1 MMRGDDGSRR
11 RRLHRAESSEAT
23 AAKGYRAPQTHR
35 GTPRKRHH
43 RLRFGRVWVFG
54 DVLEGLSL
62 DVDAKFT
69 AHADAGFGEGV
80 RRRRDDGARAPREA
94 THRRGFDV
102 QREAHAAL
110 EEKLPREPR
119 DGAFHERDVR
129 AQRAHSRH
137 RRAQMFVFLIQQRV
151 HRTQPRA
158 VLRALVL
165 ERPPRAAPR
174 ARGRRA
180 DACVCARD
188 FCGTSRRAA

>member
-62 DVDAKFT
+62 DVDAKFA

-80 RRRRDDGARAPREA
+80 RGRRDDGARAPREA

-110 EEKLPREPR
+110 EEKLLANRATVPSTSATSGRS
-119 DGAFHERDVR
+119 AHTLATAVR
-129 AQRAHSRH
+129 RCS
-137 RRAQMFVFLIQQRV
+137 
-151 HRTQPRA
+151 
-158 VLRALVL
+158 
-165 ERPPRAAPR
+165 
-174 ARGRRA
+174 
-180 DACVCARD
+180 C
-188 FCGTSRRAA
+188 S